1 MDFLKKLFETKNKG
15 IFSDEVLVLN
25 RIANS
30 ISNKTDL
37 DICTKQLLKY
47 IKKNPDNVFL
57 HQLIATAHF
66 KNADNDAADLHL
78 DKIITLGIKDGG
90 YSLLLKAYTNMFDGY
105 CTYDAVDS
113 LRTLLNNESKY
124 IDNTTG
130 EIQVGIFEKINDF
143 GFSSYYIDMRSDEM
157 KAEILY
163 SLALTSYDFGEKQ
176 EAIACLDK
184 ALILQP
190 ESAVFNQKHLQMT
203 TEINFTR

>member
-1 MDFLKKLFETKNKG
+1 MDFFKKIFTTKNKG
-15 IFSDEVLVLN
+15 ISSEEVLLLN
-25 RIANS
+25 SMVNS
-30 ISNKTDL
+30 MSSKADL
-37 DICTKQLLKY
+37 EICAKQLLKY

-57 HQLIATAHF
+57 QQLIATAYF
-66 KNADNDAADLHL
+66 KNGDKDTASLHL
-78 DKIITLGIKDGG
+78 DKAITLGIKDGG

-113 LRTLLNNESKY
+113 LRTLLNDESKY

-143 GFSSYYIDMRSDEM
+143 GFSSHYIDMRSDDM

-163 SLALTSYDFGEKQ
+163 SIAITSYDFDEKQ
-176 EAIACLDK
+176 EAIAYLVE

-190 ESAVFNQKHLQMT
+190 ESVEFNQKHLQMT

>member
-15 IFSDEVLVLN
+15 ISSDEVLLLN
-25 RIANS
+25 SMANS

-37 DICTKQLLKY
+37 EICAKQLLKY
-47 IKKNPDNVFL
+47 IKKHPDNVFL
-57 HQLIATAHF
+57 HQLIATAYF
-66 KNADNDAADLHL
+66 KNADNDAAGLHL
-78 DKIITLGIKDGG
+78 DKAITLGIKDGG

-113 LRTLLNNESKY
+113 LRTLLNDESKY
-124 IDNTTG
+124 IDNTIG

-143 GFSSYYIDMRSDEM
+143 GFSSHYIDMRSDDM

-176 EAIACLDK
+176 EAIAYLDE

-190 ESAVFNQKHLQMT
+190 ESAVINQKHLQMT

>member
-15 IFSDEVLVLN
+15 ISSDEVLLLN
-25 RIANS
+25 RMANS

-37 DICTKQLLKY
+37 EICTKQLSKY
-47 IKKNPDNVFL
+47 IIKNPDNVFL
-57 HQLIATAHF
+57 HQLIATAYF
-66 KNADNDAADLHL
+66 KNANNDAADLHL
-78 DKIITLGIKDGG
+78 DKAITLGIKDGG

-130 EIQVGIFEKINDF
+130 EIQVGIFKKLNDF
-143 GFSSYYIDMRSDEM
+143 GFSSYCIDMRSDDM

-163 SLALTSYDFGEKQ
+163 SLAITSYDFGEKQ
-176 EAIACLDK
+176 EAIAYLDE